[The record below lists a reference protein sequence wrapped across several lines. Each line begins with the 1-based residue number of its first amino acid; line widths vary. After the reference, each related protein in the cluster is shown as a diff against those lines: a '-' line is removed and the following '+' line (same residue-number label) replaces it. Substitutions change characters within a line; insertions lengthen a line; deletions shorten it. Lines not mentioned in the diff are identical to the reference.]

1 MLKLISGTPYYTQ
14 QNPGIIIKLRWGW
27 TKVLFHGLTIF
38 PPQLLS
44 ELPPVH
50 LLLVPSYSCSF
61 LQLLQ
66 QWNCEHW
73 TITDDVSVGLGSKC
87 CESWSLVTLI
97 ISLESPAS
105 FPTWSNWTPGGDC
118 LTAQL
123 VSLTKS
129 KKCGCWT
136 DDIITKSIS
145 NLWT

>member
-1 MLKLISGTPYYTQ
+1 MASPY
-14 QNPGIIIKLRWGW
+14 P
-27 TKVLFHGLTIF
+27 

-44 ELPPVH
+44 ELPPVR

-66 QWNCEHW
+66 QWNCEHCP
-73 TITDDVSVGLGSKC
+73 ITDDVSVGLGSKC

-145 NLWT
+145 NLWTYEHPYAQTCLVHRLSWSDRLVLIG